1 MNDLAHNTRYTGYDR
16 IASRRWYADSR
27 AQGVYEAAGVARK
40 RLKVYEGGRKGLFLD
55 KIKIPV

>member
-1 MNDLAHNTRYTGYDR
+1 MNDLAHNNRCTEYDR

-27 AQGVYEAAGVARK
+27 AQGKYEAAGVVRK

-55 KIKIPV
+55 KIKIPA